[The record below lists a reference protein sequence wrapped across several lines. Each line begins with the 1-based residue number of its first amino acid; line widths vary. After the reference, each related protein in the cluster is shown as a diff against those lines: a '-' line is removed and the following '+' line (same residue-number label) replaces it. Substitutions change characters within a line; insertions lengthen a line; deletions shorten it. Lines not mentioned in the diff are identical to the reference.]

1 LLKKRCIGFRE
12 PRFFKNLIE
21 ASSTDVGR
29 KAIEE
34 YAYSD
39 PEVLPILSNLTSGG
53 ESQEAEQ
60 QIESASSQELSMHIL
75 LPRNFVVN

>member
-1 LLKKRCIGFRE
+1 M
-12 PRFFKNLIE
+12 
-21 ASSTDVGR
+21 GR

-60 QIESASSQELSMHIL
+60 QIESASSQLSSTFHAY
-75 LPRNFVVN
+75 FVAPEFCC